1 MARGSPLIEEQSH
14 EISAQRRIGGSH
26 PRIPL
31 NWKNSASPHGRPH
44 TGMRCFL
51 GPATLLV
58 R

>member
-31 NWKNSASPHGRPH
+31 NWKNSALS
-44 TGMRCFL
+44 
-51 GPATLLV
+51 
-58 R
+58 